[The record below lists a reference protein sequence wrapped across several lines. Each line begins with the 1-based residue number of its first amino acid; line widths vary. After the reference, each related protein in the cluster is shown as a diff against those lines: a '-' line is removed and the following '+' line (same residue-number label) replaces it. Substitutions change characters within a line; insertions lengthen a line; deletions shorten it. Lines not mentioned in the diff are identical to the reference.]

1 MSLDHDGFG
10 VNQSKIMNLTGSKS
24 LGRDAGGKPFPLFI
38 NPALEK
44 LRDIFEL
51 GHPTRF

>member
-10 VNQSKIMNLTGSKS
+10 VNQSKIMNVTESKS

-38 NPALEK
+38 IPL
-44 LRDIFEL
+44 
-51 GHPTRF
+51 